1 MRAHIL
7 ALAALV
13 AATVPAAALAQRLD
27 PNVEAQLRMR
37 QAQENLRNYDI
48 QQRQSAQTAQQL
60 DDLDRRVRTQEN
72 LDSIRPPPGPT
83 YQPTDTQPVRL
94 VPSVIDLG
102 AQAELLNRELSS
114 QISRNKR

>member
-13 AATVPAAALAQRLD
+13 TATAPASALAQRLD
-27 PNVEAQLRMR
+27 PNIEAQLRMR

-48 QQRQSAQTAQQL
+48 QQRQAQTAIQL
-60 DDLDRRVRTQEN
+60 DELDRRVRTQEN
-72 LDSIRPPPGPT
+72 LESIRPPPGPT

-114 QISRNKR
+114 EISRKR